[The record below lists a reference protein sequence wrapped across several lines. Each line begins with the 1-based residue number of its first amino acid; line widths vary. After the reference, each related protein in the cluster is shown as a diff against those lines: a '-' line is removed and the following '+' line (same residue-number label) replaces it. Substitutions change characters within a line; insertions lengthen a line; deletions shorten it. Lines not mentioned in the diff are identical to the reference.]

1 MLIEIKAFGGVLRN
15 CVFLLSVLSL
25 KGKDILKEVRKE
37 PGFFDK
43 KQKSGLGFTFFK
55 TLLLIEISLFLT

>member
-1 MLIEIKAFGGVLRN
+1 MLRN

-25 KGKDILKEVRKE
+25 KGKDILKEIRKE

-43 KQKSGLGFTFFK
+43 KQKSDLGFTFFK